1 MSPSVLAT
9 VGVLVMSSSDV
20 GWKLMLV
27 QWLEHRNEPDKDLLT
42 GKLFVESLYALIFPL
57 SCYFFFV
64 PVEDKCK
71 KFIGRPL
78 HVVMKSPCKI
88 LYKSFEYGLP

>member
-1 MSPSVLAT
+1 MLILDFSHIHPGNIQLESLEHMSPSVLAT

-42 GKLFVESLYALIFPL
+42 G
-57 SCYFFFV
+57 
-64 PVEDKCK
+64 
-71 KFIGRPL
+71 
-78 HVVMKSPCKI
+78 
-88 LYKSFEYGLP
+88 